1 MQVTSCRSSHGSKII
16 LDVCALDLERS
27 VLQINT
33 ADKVVFVASD
43 ELFRFQVLGT
53 PVDHA
58 HAVQAIARRNVADV
72 TDRVGVGIG
81 QDRGCIA
88 KRAWPQE
95 WQYQVRAAV
104 DAPVPQGLAKVLV
117 TALQPHRRRDVD
129 HPHQA
134 QRAVEQK
141 ATGIH
146 AGTVKFG
153 LKYIVSQVFH
163 LPQILQDRN
172 ALRLLVGSDV
182 PEALLPGTHL
192 ESAAVL
198 VQIPAGLPSSLLQQR
213 PDVLSAE
220 HTLKSANIDIGAAR
234 AAFYP
239 SISLTANA
247 GSSSAALAGL
257 FKSGSGAWTFAPSI
271 SVPIFDAGSNR
282 ATLDSAK
289 VERDIQVQ
297 TYQQTLQTAFR
308 EVADALAVRSTLD
321 RRIAA
326 QQALTDASRKSFE
339 LSDALYR
346 GGSKSYL
353 EALDAQRSLYSAQ
366 QDLITLRLTE
376 QSNRI
381 TLYKVLGG
389 GWN

>member
-1 MQVTSCRSSHGSKII
+1 MPSIEARYCASSISSRGAE
-16 LDVCALDLERS
+16 L
-27 VLQINT
+27 
-33 ADKVVFVASD
+33 ASSW
-43 ELFRFQVLGT
+43 G
-53 PVDHA
+53 P
-58 HAVQAIARRNVADV
+58 
-72 TDRVGVGIG
+72 
-81 QDRGCIA
+81 
-88 KRAWPQE
+88 
-95 WQYQVRAAV
+95 
-104 DAPVPQGLAKVLV
+104 
-117 TALQPHRRRDVD
+117 RRRM
-129 HPHQA
+129 
-134 QRAVEQK
+134 
-141 ATGIH
+141 
-146 AGTVKFG
+146 
-153 LKYIVSQVFH
+153 
-163 LPQILQDRN
+163 
-172 ALRLLVGSDV
+172 
-182 PEALLPGTHL
+182 
-192 ESAAVL
+192 
-198 VQIPAGLPSSLLQQR
+198 
-213 PDVLSAE
+213 
-220 HTLKSANIDIGAAR
+220 
-234 AAFYP
+234 AF
-239 SISLTANA
+239 
-247 GSSSAALAGL
+247 SSSSALAGL

-289 VERDIQVQ
+289 VERDIQIQ

-346 GGSKSYL
+346 GGSQSYL